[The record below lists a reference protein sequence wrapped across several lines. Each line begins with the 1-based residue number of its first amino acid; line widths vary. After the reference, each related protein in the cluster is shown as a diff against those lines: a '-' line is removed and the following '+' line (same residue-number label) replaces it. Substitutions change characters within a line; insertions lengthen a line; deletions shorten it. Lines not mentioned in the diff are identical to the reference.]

1 MKKWPVILC
10 AVLLGGLLL
19 SLWGND
25 YELGDGYYYL
35 PAYEALDV
43 GGTPMVYKSTQRDVF
58 SDIKI
63 EGDLRGVKANRQF
76 VLAVR
81 QPPASPVE
89 RVWRPAP
96 FNGKGLQY
104 FILVKTSDAVY
115 GPYDWDKYAQQR
127 TRLGVPQDLQVEA
140 K

>member
-10 AVLLGGLLL
+10 AVLLCGLLL

-25 YELGDGYYYL
+25 YELGDGYYFL
-35 PAYEALDV
+35 PAYEAYDI
-43 GGTPMVYKSTQRDVF
+43 GGTPIVYKSTQREVF
-58 SDIKI
+58 SNIKI

-76 VLAVR
+76 ILVVR
-81 QPPASPVE
+81 QPPTSPVE
-89 RVWRPAP
+89 RVWSPAP
-96 FNGKGLQY
+96 FNRKGLQY

-115 GPYDWDKYAQQR
+115 GPYDSSKYIQQR
-127 TRLGVPQDLQVEA
+127 TRLGVPLNLQVEA